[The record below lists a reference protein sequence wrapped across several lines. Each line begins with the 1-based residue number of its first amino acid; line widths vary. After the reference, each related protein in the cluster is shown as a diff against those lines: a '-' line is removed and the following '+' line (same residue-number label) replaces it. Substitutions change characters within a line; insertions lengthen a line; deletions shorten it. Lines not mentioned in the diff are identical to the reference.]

1 MNEAALISPVKPR
14 SLRTSRVKG
23 FRAVLNIQRERGQ
36 DGRRLRSRMKGVLTN
51 ALRGLGFG
59 LFLGT
64 AFSAWITLLR
74 VSNGTSPFE
83 RAGTPFWRAVLFYYA
98 GLSMGGLLAGSL
110 WSLLRRW
117 AAGWVIIG
125 FVFIAPVYAM
135 FVIVNRPAGERWS
148 AWNVGATVFGAAV
161 VGGFAGLR
169 MWSLNRAGWRE
180 PRTNWRFVAAVLLV
194 GGAVGGAETDGG
206 TPKPIYEGGWISGG
220 VSARIP
226 PPKAICVPEEIDN
239 CSGDKWVLAD
249 WPALRL
255 GRARPRTTPEPL
267 GEGGS
272 G

>member
-1 MNEAALISPVKPR
+1 VNEAALISPVKPR

-98 GLSMGGLLAGSL
+98 GFSMGGLLAGSL

-169 MWSLNRAGWRE
+169 MWSLNRTGWRE

-194 GGAVGGAETDGG
+194 GGA
-206 TPKPIYEGGWISGG
+206 
-220 VSARIP
+220 
-226 PPKAICVPEEIDN
+226 
-239 CSGDKWVLAD
+239 LAVAMYLM
-249 WPALRL
+249 WW
-255 GRARPRTTPEPL
+255 
-267 GEGGS
+267 
-272 G
+272 